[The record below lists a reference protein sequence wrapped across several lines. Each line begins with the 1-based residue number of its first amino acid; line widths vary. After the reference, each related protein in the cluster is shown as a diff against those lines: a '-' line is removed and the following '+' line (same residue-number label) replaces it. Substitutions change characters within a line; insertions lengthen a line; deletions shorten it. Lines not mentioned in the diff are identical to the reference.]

1 MFVSESWLR
10 SYINP
15 PIDTERLCH
24 KLTMAGL
31 EVEESK
37 AAAAPFSEV
46 VVAEITHIEAHPNA
60 DRLRVCTV
68 NDGQNEYQIVCGA
81 PNARAGLKAP
91 LAKIGAVLPGDFRI
105 KPVKMRG
112 VESQGMLCS
121 AQELGISEDA
131 EGLLEL
137 SAEAPLGQCLRNLL
151 DLDDQIIEIKMTPNR
166 ADCLSII
173 GVAREVKALT
183 DEPLNLPSFEPVTV
197 GHDDILPVRV
207 QDKDLCGRFAG
218 RIIRGVNA
226 AAPTPQWMVNRLA
239 RAGQRSISALVDI
252 SNYVMLELGRPT
264 HVFDLDKLGSELEV
278 RWAQEGE
285 QLVLLNEQEVA
296 LNPYFG
302 VICSDGQPESLAGI
316 MGGARTA
323 VNDQTTNIYV
333 EAAFWWPE
341 AIMGRARSFKFQSE
355 ASYRFERGVDA
366 ESIVPHLEYVTRLI
380 LEICGGSAGP
390 IDDQELSVP
399 TPQPVRMRHE
409 RCEKILGIS
418 LTKEEVLKVFQDLN
432 FSCEYQAGVY
442 TVVAPTYR
450 FDIAIEEDLIEEVA
464 RIIGFDRIPDELPW
478 AQTTINV
485 RPEDELG
492 VHELRDRVAALDY
505 QEVINFSFVDESWE
519 TRLCG
524 NQNPIRL
531 LNPIASQLSVMRSS
545 LIGGLL
551 KNIQYNARHRQSRVR
566 IFEIGRVFWRDD
578 DVKDGPLSVAGVNQ
592 PQRLAVAAWGTAAAE
607 QWGLTAKRVDFYDL
621 KADLEALFGQRA
633 KLLRFEAAKHPSL
646 HPGRCARILL
656 EDQEIGIIGELH
668 PQCTQDFDLPHA
680 PVVFELELEAL
691 LQQPVFTP
699 SALISRQPVVQRDL
713 AFWLPTQVS
722 YQQVCDS
729 LEHQI
734 RQHPGLSVVQA
745 FLLFDIWKDETHTD
759 EQSFAMRFWLQDSQ
773 KTLADHEVEE
783 CMNLLFNALQTQ
795 FHARLRS

>member
-1 MFVSESWLR
+1 
-10 SYINP
+10 
-15 PIDTERLCH
+15 
-24 KLTMAGL
+24 
-31 EVEESK
+31 
-37 AAAAPFSEV
+37 
-46 VVAEITHIEAHPNA
+46 
-60 DRLRVCTV
+60 
-68 NDGQNEYQIVCGA
+68 
-81 PNARAGLKAP
+81 
-91 LAKIGAVLPGDFRI
+91 GAVLPGDFRI

-252 SNYVMLELGRPT
+252 SNFVMSELGC
-264 HVFDLDKLGSELEV
+264 HSQVFDLDKLGFEHEL

-285 QLVLLNEQEVA
+285 QLVLLNEQEA
-296 LNPYFG
+296 ARSPYFG

-485 RPEDELG
+485 RPEDEL
-492 VHELRDRVAALDY
+492 
-505 QEVINFSFVDESWE
+505 
-519 TRLCG
+519 
-524 NQNPIRL
+524 
-531 LNPIASQLSVMRSS
+531 
-545 LIGGLL
+545 
-551 KNIQYNARHRQSRVR
+551 
-566 IFEIGRVFWRDD
+566 
-578 DVKDGPLSVAGVNQ
+578 
-592 PQRLAVAAWGTAAAE
+592 
-607 QWGLTAKRVDFYDL
+607 
-621 KADLEALFGQRA
+621 
-633 KLLRFEAAKHPSL
+633 
-646 HPGRCARILL
+646 
-656 EDQEIGIIGELH
+656 
-668 PQCTQDFDLPHA
+668 
-680 PVVFELELEAL
+680 
-691 LQQPVFTP
+691 
-699 SALISRQPVVQRDL
+699 
-713 AFWLPTQVS
+713 
-722 YQQVCDS
+722 
-729 LEHQI
+729 
-734 RQHPGLSVVQA
+734 
-745 FLLFDIWKDETHTD
+745 
-759 EQSFAMRFWLQDSQ
+759 
-773 KTLADHEVEE
+773 
-783 CMNLLFNALQTQ
+783 
-795 FHARLRS
+795 

>member
-1 MFVSESWLR
+1 
-10 SYINP
+10 
-15 PIDTERLCH
+15 
-24 KLTMAGL
+24 
-31 EVEESK
+31 
-37 AAAAPFSEV
+37 
-46 VVAEITHIEAHPNA
+46 
-60 DRLRVCTV
+60 
-68 NDGQNEYQIVCGA
+68 
-81 PNARAGLKAP
+81 
-91 LAKIGAVLPGDFRI
+91 
-105 KPVKMRG
+105 
-112 VESQGMLCS
+112 
-121 AQELGISEDA
+121 
-131 EGLLEL
+131 
-137 SAEAPLGQCLRNLL
+137 
-151 DLDDQIIEIKMTPNR
+151 
-166 ADCLSII
+166 
-173 GVAREVKALT
+173 
-183 DEPLNLPSFEPVTV
+183 
-197 GHDDILPVRV
+197 
-207 QDKDLCGRFAG
+207 
-218 RIIRGVNA
+218 
-226 AAPTPQWMVNRLA
+226 
-239 RAGQRSISALVDI
+239 
-252 SNYVMLELGRPT
+252 
-264 HVFDLDKLGSELEV
+264 
-278 RWAQEGE
+278 
-285 QLVLLNEQEVA
+285 
-296 LNPYFG
+296 
-302 VICSDGQPESLAGI
+302 
-316 MGGARTA
+316 
-323 VNDQTTNIYV
+323 
-333 EAAFWWPE
+333 
-341 AIMGRARSFKFQSE
+341 MGRARSLKFQSE

-519 TRLCG
+519 TQLSG
-524 NQNPIRL
+524 NQEPIRL

-607 QWGLTAKRVDFYDL
+607 QWGLTAKRVDFYDV

-633 KLLRFEAAKHPSL
+633 KLLRFEAAEHPAL

-745 FLLFDIWKDETHTD
+745 FRLFDIWKDEAHTD